1 MSLQIHIDNY
11 HPEKI
16 KKAPTHG
23 TLNLNVRM
31 QELSRIDRENEKIKD
46 KLISQKTHYPV
57 TNFIRDANEKEFIKK
72 NILFNA
78 SMNNFSNNI
87 LIDRY
92 ERNNFFVGADLQT
105 LNTSQ

>member
-1 MSLQIHIDNY
+1 MAYMRPNNY
-11 HPEKI
+11 HPERI

-23 TLNLNVRM
+23 TLNLKVRM

-78 SMNNFSNNI
+78 N
-87 LIDRY
+87 RY

-105 LNTSQ
+105 LNTS

>member
-1 MSLQIHIDNY
+1 MKRWLTCDPVRCFYLLINHIDNY

-23 TLNLNVRM
+23 TLNLKVRM

-57 TNFIRDANEKEFIKK
+57 NNFIRDANEKEFIKK

-78 SMNNFSNNI
+78 SMDT
-87 LIDRY
+87 L
-92 ERNNFFVGADLQT
+92 LQ
-105 LNTSQ
+105 LTSL

>member
-1 MSLQIHIDNY
+1 MAYMRPSKIIESRCFNVYLDNY

-23 TLNLNVRM
+23 TLNLKVRM

-78 SMNNFSNNI
+78 SMYI
-87 LIDRY
+87 LFELIC
-92 ERNNFFVGADLQT
+92 L
-105 LNTSQ
+105 

>member
-1 MSLQIHIDNY
+1 MPLHNIDNY

-16 KKAPTHG
+16 IKAPTHG
-23 TLNLNVRM
+23 TLNLKVRM

-57 TNFIRDANEKEFIKK
+57 TRFIRDANEKEFIKK

-78 SMNNFSNNI
+78 SNFHCDSNI
-87 LIDRY
+87 IDRY

-105 LNTSQ
+105 LNTS